1 MSLRTAFAS
10 VLAGRPGIT
19 ALVGGRIYPLV
30 LPRRNRT
37 YPAIS
42 YQVISDPPAAGASD
56 GTLEARQARVQV
68 NCWALRYGAA
78 DQLAEAVVAGLRG
91 HGDLSTNPPLL
102 NIHDVT
108 RLDDHDP
115 EAGDP
120 EDGLY
125 RQIVDVMV
133 LYIGN

>member
-1 MSLRTAFAS
+1 MSVSLRFRGL
-10 VLAGRPGIT
+10 LAAQAGV
-19 ALVGGRIYPLV
+19 AAVVSGRIYPLV
-30 LPRRNRT
+30 LPRLNRT

-56 GTLEARQARVQV
+56 GTLEARQARIQV
-68 NCWALRYGAA
+68 NCWALTYAAA
-78 DQLAEAVVAGLRG
+78 DALADAVVAALRG
-91 HGDLSTNPPLL
+91 NGDLSGTPPLL
-102 NIHDVT
+102 NIYDVT

-115 EAGDP
+115 EAGDQ

-125 RQIVDVMV
+125 RQIVDMMV